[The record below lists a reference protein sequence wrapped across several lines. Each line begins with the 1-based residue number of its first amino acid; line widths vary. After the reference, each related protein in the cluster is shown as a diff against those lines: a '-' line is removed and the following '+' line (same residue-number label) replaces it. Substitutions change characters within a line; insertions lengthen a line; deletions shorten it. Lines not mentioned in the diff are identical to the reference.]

1 MFGRQ
6 IDRYVLGAL
15 LPYIGL
21 SLLILT
27 AVLLTQQASKF
38 AEVLGGT
45 DAPLRLVSE
54 VLLNLL
60 PNILVF
66 SIPMSVLT
74 GVATGFSRLGSDS
87 ELVAM
92 RAAGIG
98 TWRILSP
105 ALFLGVLVCAATLY
119 TGFVWAPAASR
130 NLSEVALRAAL
141 RKLESPVEP
150 RSFYTGMPG
159 KVVYVRDGDRER
171 GQWGRVF
178 IHWQEPDGQV
188 RLVTAAVGRLD
199 TSGEQTELVL
209 EDAVVTSLRQPG
221 EQGGM
226 TTEHSAGLRIRD
238 DRLNQNRI
246 LLIKKIREREP
257 ELDEL
262 GWGDLRAKGR
272 GSDKE
277 TDKAT
282 MALHRRLSM
291 CLAPLAFV
299 LLGGSFG
306 LKIGRGGKSIGVLSS
321 LVALVLYYL
330 LALLGEQLWRAG
342 HIPPVPGAWLA
353 FGVSVL
359 AGAALILS
367 YRRHFTLPPPWRGRV
382 PAATAAQA
390 PALSHMGPHRRLKFL
405 GLLDRGIISAL
416 LRNFLLVLSA
426 LIAVFFIFTLFEL
439 LRFISVGRSG
449 LWLVLQ
455 YLFFLLP
462 FVYVV
467 VTPVSMLLSVLI
479 TFALMARRS
488 EAIAWWAGGQSVY
501 RLLVPSFLC
510 AGAVGLALWGVQER
524 LMPQANLRQNAL
536 RSQIRSG
543 GARSEPQTGRVWAA
557 SGDTRRIYAYG
568 PATDG
573 GVAFSDPLIYEFDEE
588 ALHLRRIVWGRR
600 GALAEGGRLE
610 VDEATVVA
618 LGGAE
623 LARGW
628 QKRLVLGVSDPEVF
642 KYELNRPSELDS
654 KDLSAYIK
662 TLKRS
667 DANVQALS
675 VALERKRAE
684 PFSPL
689 VMALVGAPLALAFG
703 RRSAVTALC
712 AAVFIAL
719 TFLGVNSGL
728 QQIGAGGLLPP
739 YVAAWSPIFIFAA
752 LGLYFLTRART

>member
-1 MFGRQ
+1 MLGRQ

-38 AEVLGGT
+38 AEVLGGA

-54 VLLNLL
+54 VLLSLL
-60 PNILVF
+60 PNILIF

-74 GVATGFSRLGSDS
+74 GAATGFSRLGSDS

-119 TGFVWAPAASR
+119 TGFFWAPAASR

-171 GQWGRVF
+171 GRWGRVF
-178 IHWQEPDGQV
+178 IHWLEPGGQV
-188 RLVTAAVGRLD
+188 RLVTAAAGRLD

-209 EDAVVTSLRQPG
+209 EDAVVTSLRQTG
-221 EQGGM
+221 EAGGV

-238 DRLNQNRI
+238 DRLNQNRS

-262 GWGDLRAKGR
+262 GWVDLRAKAR

-277 TDKAT
+277 GGKAT
-282 MALHRRLSM
+282 MVLHRRLSM

-306 LKIGRGGKSIGVLSS
+306 LKIGRGGRSVGVLSS
-321 LVALVLYYL
+321 LAALVLYYL
-330 LALLGEQLWRAG
+330 VALLGEQMWRAG
-342 HIPPVPGAWLA
+342 LVPPILGAWLA

-359 AGAALILS
+359 AGAALIIS
-367 YRRHFTLPPPWRGRV
+367 YRRHFTLPRLWRGRL
-382 PAATAAQA
+382 PAAAAQTSAA
-390 PALSHMGPHRRLKFL
+390 PPAGSHRRLKLL

-416 LRNFLLVLSA
+416 LQNFLLVLSA

-439 LRFISVGRSG
+439 LRFINVGRSG

-462 FVYVV
+462 FVCVV

-479 TFALMARRS
+479 TFALMARRG
-488 EAIAWWAGGQSVY
+488 EAISWWASGQSVY
-501 RLLVPSFLC
+501 RLLVPCFLC

-524 LMPQANLRQNAL
+524 LMPEANLRQNAL
-536 RSQIRSG
+536 RLQIRSG

-568 PATDG
+568 PAKDVG
-573 GVAFSDPLIYEFDEE
+573 GAFSAPLIYEFDEE
-588 ALHLRRIVWGRR
+588 ALHLRRIIWGQSA
-600 GALAEGGRLE
+600 ALAGGGRLA
-610 VDEATVVA
+610 VDEATVLE

-623 LARGW
+623 LARGG
-628 QKRLVLGVSDPEVF
+628 QKRLVLEVSDPEVF
-642 KYELNRPSELDS
+642 KYELNRPSELDAGE
-654 KDLSAYIK
+654 LSAYIK

-667 DANVQALS
+667 DANVQALA

-728 QQIGAGGLLPP
+728 QQIGASGLLPP
-739 YVAAWSPIFIFAA
+739 YVAAWAPIFIFAA